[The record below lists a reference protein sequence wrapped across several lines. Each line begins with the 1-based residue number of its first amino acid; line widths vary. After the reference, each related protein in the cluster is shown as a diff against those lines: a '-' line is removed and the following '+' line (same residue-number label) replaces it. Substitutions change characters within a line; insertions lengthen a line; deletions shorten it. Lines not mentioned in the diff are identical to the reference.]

1 MTFDVNGS
9 ASWRNKMIENWNHG
23 RGVGRFFPLFSGRRG
38 VSSSIGVVI
47 RTGRNRREKKKD
59 GWMNDR

>member
-1 MTFDVNGS
+1 MTFDVSGS

-23 RGVGRFFPLFSGRRG
+23 KGVGRFFPLFSGKRG

-47 RTGRNRREKKKD
+47 RTGGDKREQKD
-59 GWMNDR
+59 E